1 MGKKYWVIVE
11 ASTADELT
19 SMVFRFLV
27 LARLLQGSWRAGQI
41 NRS

>member
-19 SMVFRFLV
+19 SIVFRFLI
-27 LARLLQGSWRAGQI
+27 LARLLPSSWRAGQI
-41 NRS
+41 DRS